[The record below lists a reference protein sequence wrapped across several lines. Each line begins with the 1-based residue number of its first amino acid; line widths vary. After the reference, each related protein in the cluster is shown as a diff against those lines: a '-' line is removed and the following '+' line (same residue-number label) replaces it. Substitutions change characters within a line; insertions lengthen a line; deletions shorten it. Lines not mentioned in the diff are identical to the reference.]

1 MRIAKPFLRLVG
13 LFGFGLLLGLT
24 AHAQTPQLVNAKVE
38 TRAAEG
44 NFSAQLGNVIRDQQ
58 QPAWIG
64 YSVPAVAG
72 NHQMCCGTYYDDGEM
87 NGCGVCRLEGENDG
101 TSVQSNR
108 STSEDKSQTVKLE
121 GPEQLVVLL
130 RAEHGTVGRIR
141 TFSEDCQL
149 DAGGLPV
156 IWFTNVSGAQSVAA
170 LTPFA
175 TSGDDTREDRSGQS
189 ALSAIAVTGDPS
201 AEHALEGF
209 VASNQPGSLRE
220 HAAFWLGAARG
231 HEGYEVLQKLAR
243 EDSSDDLRAKV
254 AFDLY
259 VSHDP
264 AATDEI
270 IHLAKNDRSSHVR
283 EQAIFWVA
291 QKAGQRAAAAINEAI
306 ENDPDTEVKK
316 RAVFALSQL
325 PREQGVP
332 LLIQVAKTNANPAVR
347 KQAIFWLGQSHDPRA
362 LAFFEEI
369 LAR

>member
-1 MRIAKPFLRLVG
+1 MKLTRPMLRLLSV
-13 LFGFGLLLGLT
+13 FASSLLLGLV
-24 AHAQTPQLVNAKVE
+24 AYAQTPQFVNAKTE
-38 TRAAEG
+38 TRAAG
-44 NFSAQLGNVIRDQQ
+44 QNFSSELTNVIRSQQ
-58 QPAWIG
+58 EPAWIG
-64 YSVPAVAG
+64 YSVAAVQG
-72 NHQMCCGTYYDDGEM
+72 NHQMCCGSYNDGEM
-87 NGCGVCRLEGENDG
+87 NSCGTCHLERENDG
-101 TSVQSNR
+101 ISVQSDGS
-108 STSEDKSQTVKLE
+108 STKDGSHTVKLE
-121 GPEQLVVLL
+121 GPEQLVVML
-130 RAEHGTVGRIR
+130 RAEHGSVGRIR

-149 DAGGLPV
+149 DAGGLSV
-156 IWFTNVSGAQSVAA
+156 IWFTGVSGSQSVAA

-175 TSGDDTREDRSGQS
+175 TSGEDTREDRVTQS
-189 ALSAIAVTGDPS
+189 ALSAIALTGDPS
-201 AEHALEGF
+201 AELALQNF
-209 VASNQPGSLRE
+209 VAPNQSFSLRE

-231 HEGYEVLQKLAR
+231 HEGYELLQKLAH
-243 EDSSDDLRAKV
+243 DSSDDLRAKV

-264 AATDEI
+264 GATDEI
-270 IHLAKNDRSSHVR
+270 IRLAKNDQSSHVR

-291 QKAGQRAAAAINEAI
+291 QKAGQKAAATITEAI

-325 PREQGVP
+325 PREEGVP

>member
-1 MRIAKPFLRLVG
+1 MKRMKLAERLLALLG
-13 LFGFGLLLGLT
+13 SILLLALI
-24 AHAQTPQLVNAKVE
+24 AYAQTPQFVDAKLE
-38 TRAAEG
+38 TRAAEQ
-44 NFSAQLGNVIRDQQ
+44 NFSSQLTDVVRSQQ

-64 YSVPAVAG
+64 YSVAAVSG
-72 NHQMCCGTYYDDGEM
+72 DHQMCCGSYSDDAM
-87 NGCGVCRLEGENDG
+87 QGCGMCRLESEYNRV
-101 TSVQSNR
+101 SSQSNN
-108 STSEDKSQTVKLE
+108 SSVEDGSHTVKLE
-121 GPEQLVVLL
+121 GPEQLIIML
-130 RAEHGTVGRIR
+130 RAENGKIGRVR
-141 TFSEDCQL
+141 VFSEDCRL

-156 IWFTNVSGAQSVAA
+156 IWFTGVSGSQSVSA
-170 LTPFA
+170 LTPLVTA
-175 TSGDDTREDRSGQS
+175 HDDTKEDHVGQS
-189 ALSAIAVTGDPS
+189 ALSAIALTGDSS
-201 AEHALEGF
+201 AEQALQNF
-209 VASNQPGSLRE
+209 VAPNQPGSLRE

-231 HEGYEVLQKLAR
+231 HEGYETLRKLAR
-243 EDSSDDLRAKV
+243 EDASDDLRAKV

-264 AATDEI
+264 SATEEI
-270 IHLAKNDRSSHVR
+270 IRLAREDRSAHVR

-291 QKAGQRAAAAINEAI
+291 QKAGQKAAATINDAI

-362 LAFFEEI
+362 LAFFEDI

>member
-1 MRIAKPFLRLVG
+1 MKLTRRTLRLLSLLG
-13 LFGFGLLLGLT
+13 CSLLFGLVVY
-24 AHAQTPQLVNAKVE
+24 AQMPNFVNAKTE
-38 TRAAEG
+38 TRVAEQ
-44 NFSAQLGNVIRDQQ
+44 NFSSQLTSVLRSQQ
-58 QPAWIG
+58 QPAWLG
-64 YSVPAVAG
+64 YSVAAVPG
-72 NHQMCCGTYYDDGEM
+72 NRSMCCGSYNDGER
-87 NGCGVCRLEGENDG
+87 NGCGTCRLEGRNDG
-101 TSVQSNR
+101 ISVPSNSS
-108 STSEDKSQTVKLE
+108 STEDGSHTVKLE
-121 GPEQLVVLL
+121 GPGQLIVML
-130 RAEHGTVGRIR
+130 RAEHGSVDRIR

-156 IWFTNVSGAQSVAA
+156 IWFTGVSGSQSVAA
-170 LTPFA
+170 LTPFV
-175 TSGDDTREDRSGQS
+175 TSGDDRSEDHVAHS
-189 ALSAIAVTGDPS
+189 ALSAIAFTGDPS
-201 AEHALEGF
+201 AEQALQNF
-209 VASNQPGSLRE
+209 VAPNRPDSLRE

-243 EDSSDDLRAKV
+243 EDSSADLRAKV

-264 AATDEI
+264 GATDEI
-270 IHLAKNDRSSHVR
+270 IRLAKNDQSSHVR

-291 QKAGQRAAAAINEAI
+291 QKAGQKAAAAITDAI
-306 ENDPDTEVKK
+306 ETDPDTEVKK

>member
-1 MRIAKPFLRLVG
+1 MKLTRLTLRLLSVLG
-13 LFGFGLLLGLT
+13 SSLLLGSV
-24 AHAQTPQLVNAKVE
+24 AYAQMPQFVNAKTE
-38 TRAAEG
+38 TRGAG
-44 NFSAQLGNVIRDQQ
+44 QNFSSELTNVIRSQQ
-58 QPAWIG
+58 QPVWIG
-64 YSVPAVAG
+64 YLVAAVQD
-72 NHQMCCGTYYDDGEM
+72 NHQMCCGSYNDGEM
-87 NGCGVCRLEGENDG
+87 NSCGTCRLEGGNDG
-101 TSVQSNR
+101 ISVQSNG
-108 STSEDKSQTVKLE
+108 SSADDKTHTVKLE
-121 GPEQLVVLL
+121 GPEQLVVML
-130 RAEHGTVGRIR
+130 RAEHGSVDRIR

-156 IWFTNVSGAQSVAA
+156 IWFTGVAGSQSVAA

-175 TSGDDTREDRSGQS
+175 TSGDDTRGDRVTQS
-189 ALSAIAVTGDPS
+189 ALSAIALTGDPS
-201 AEHALEGF
+201 ADLAFQNF
-209 VASNQPGSLRE
+209 VAPNQPFSLRE

-231 HEGYEVLQKLAR
+231 HAGYELLQKLAH
-243 EDSSDDLRAKV
+243 DSSDDLRAKV

-264 AATDEI
+264 GATDEI
-270 IHLAKNDRSSHVR
+270 IRLAKYDQSSHVR

-291 QKAGQRAAAAINEAI
+291 QKAGQKAAATITDAIQH
-306 ENDPDTEVKK
+306 DPDTEVKK

-325 PREQGVP
+325 PREEGVP